1 MPDVVLLWVF
11 IFLLD
16 EILDSGIGMI
26 GPVQGVTRALI
37 VCVCVCVWGGGVI
50 FIYSCPAR
58 LFLFEIS

>member
-37 VCVCVCVWGGGVI
+37 VCVCVCGGGGDIHI
-50 FIYSCPAR
+50 FMSCPT
-58 LFLFEIS
+58 ISF